1 MQEFLKRNTFELYI
15 EDTDEILKL
24 DNIRIENNRDSF
36 GYVNSFSLSCHYL
49 NESYEVKK
57 ALKYDKLINLYNDY
71 YVKKKDIVSDGELYE
86 IDCYTG
92 KQTKILEVKNLVL
105 SSINE
110 FEQIIDLYCDWCIA
124 TGNHSNNIETINYQP
139 TFRPQTI
146 NTYDDEEYDDN
157 MMLTN
162 NVNEYCDDYENDIIN
177 NFEKSYNSIHNLKRA
192 ESQSS
197 IFGYNFMHSWNPM
210 DWFSNK
216 KITNK
221 DSLFYHD

>member
-1 MQEFLKRNTFELYI
+1 MQEFLKRNIFELYI
-15 EDTDEILKL
+15 EDTDEILRL
-24 DNIRIENNRDSF
+24 DDIRIENDRDGF
-36 GYVNSFSLSCHYL
+36 GYVNSFSFNCHYL

-57 ALKYDKLINLYNDY
+57 ALKYDKLVNSYNDY
-71 YVKKKDIVSDGELYE
+71 CVKKKDIVSDAELYE

-92 KQTKILEVKNLVL
+92 KQTKILEIKNLVL

-124 TGNHSNNIETINYQP
+124 TGNHSNNIETINYKP

-146 NTYDDEEYDDN
+146 NTYDDEKYDDEEYDEEYDN
-157 MMLTN
+157 
-162 NVNEYCDDYENDIIN
+162 YKNDIVS
-177 NFEKSYNSIHNLKRA
+177 NFEKSYNSIHNLKKA

-210 DWFSNK
+210 DWFHNK